1 MQAETAFVRTESR
14 VELHTVALVDLA
26 LARVILPD
34 DAELD
39 DTLGDGDDFESL
51 PVLRVLLEK
60 SGRLKGGDEL
70 YGMVSNGSLDYLIL
84 LRAVQSCGR

>member
-1 MQAETAFVRTESR
+1 MQAETTLVRTESR

-26 LARVILPD
+26 LARVIFPD

-39 DTLGDGDDFESL
+39 DTLGDGDNFEGL

-70 YGMVSNGSLDYLIL
+70 YGYS
-84 LRAVQSCGR
+84 Q

>member
-1 MQAETAFVRTESR
+1 VQAETTLVRTESR

-39 DTLGDGDDFESL
+39 DTLGDGDDLESL

-70 YGMVSNGSLDYLIL
+70 YGMVSNGSLDHLIL
-84 LRAVQSCGR
+84 LRALQSCGR